1 MEEKIFLIYK
11 HNFQDDS
18 KESIITTSD
27 TEEEVKQFIN
37 YLEQGNVD
45 RDSSYDYEEVKFVKK
60 LKDN

>member
-18 KESIITTSD
+18 KELIITTSD